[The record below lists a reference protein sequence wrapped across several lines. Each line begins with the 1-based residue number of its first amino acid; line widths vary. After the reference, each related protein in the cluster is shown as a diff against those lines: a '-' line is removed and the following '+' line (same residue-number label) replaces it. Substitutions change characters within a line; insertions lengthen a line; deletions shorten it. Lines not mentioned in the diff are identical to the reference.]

1 MTAEKFCLKWNDYD
15 ASVTGGLQEL
25 RDQQLFLDLTLAC
38 GEELLVAH
46 KCVVSACSPLL
57 RSILSRH
64 PHHHPLLYLRG
75 VRLTDLQLILTFCYQ
90 GEVNVPQQDLNSF
103 LSAAEDLQI
112 KGLTSA
118 SSQDGINNIASS
130 SPAEVKKIKSS
141 KKTNDSFSKAS
152 PPPREQNEK
161 RRRSKSSPVDDD
173 KDVIQLDGPAIVKAE
188 PSLTN
193 YSMVA
198 GPQEEQE
205 EYELQQYEAGLGYD
219 ETVHQPDG
227 VDLRDMAGGSTSSFD
242 KDIASPSDLLQF
254 VLVSAEES
262 QSAKQEFVCGVCF
275 QFKHI
280 WKANV
285 RNHVEAQHFKG
296 HFRYHCDVCGAE
308 KQSKQ
313 DLYVCKSSHKRNSK
327 LLLS

>member
-1 MTAEKFCLKWNDYD
+1 MSLDIVGTWSHQYLLALDVD
-15 ASVTGGLQEL
+15 AAPQ
-25 RDQQLFLDLTLAC
+25 
-38 GEELLVAH
+38 
-46 KCVVSACSPLL
+46 CVVSACSPLL

-75 VRLTDLQLILTFCYQ
+75 VRLADLQLILTFCYQ

-242 KDIASPSDLLQF
+242 KG
-254 VLVSAEES
+254 
-262 QSAKQEFVCGVCF
+262 KQ
-275 QFKHI
+275 
-280 WKANV
+280 
-285 RNHVEAQHFKG
+285 
-296 HFRYHCDVCGAE
+296 
-308 KQSKQ
+308 
-313 DLYVCKSSHKRNSK
+313 
-327 LLLS
+327 